1 MHPTILPSVVTASLA
16 LALLGG
22 CAGARTSTA
31 TASPAHPASAVLPHA
46 DRVRLAEAFR
56 LANALGDSVWPG
68 WREAPFAVLLVTP
81 EHEFLV
87 RHPRPSADFVRAGYD
102 SLLESEVLVRKRVFS
117 PTLLA
122 TFPAVGG
129 VPTVVIGQ
137 AERTGKSS
145 TAWVLT
151 VLHEHFHQLQ
161 YSRPDYYTG
170 VAALNLAR
178 GDQTGMWMLD
188 YPFPYDSGLVRERF
202 TALGRALL
210 AALEPSSAGGADH
223 RLADFLDAREGL
235 RASLSA
241 DDYRYLSFQLWQE
254 GVARYTEYQLAR
266 LAADRYAPSGAFRA
280 LPDYTPF
287 AEAADALLAEIL
299 AGTRQVQL
307 GQAKRVAL
315 YPFGAA
321 TALLL
326 DAVAPGWKR
335 RYFER
340 MFSMDEY
347 FYRPG

>member
-1 MHPTILPSVVTASLA
+1 MRPIILPAAFAVSLG

-22 CAGARTSTA
+22 CAAARPSAA
-31 TASPAHPASAVLPHA
+31 TASPARPSPAGLLHA

-56 LANALGDSVWPG
+56 LAEVLGDDVWPR
-68 WREAPFAVLLVTP
+68 WREAPFAVLLVTAD
-81 EHEFLV
+81 HEFLV
-87 RHPRPSADFVRAGYD
+87 RHPRPSADFTRAGYD
-102 SLLESEVLVRKRVFS
+102 SLLGSEVLVRKRSFS

-129 VPTVVIGQ
+129 LPTVVIGQ
-137 AERTGKSS
+137 AESTQKSS

-188 YPFPYDSGLVRERF
+188 YPFPYDSAVVQAHFAG
-202 TALGRALL
+202 LGRALFEALEGSSARQGGEHL
-210 AALEPSSAGGADH
+210 AAFVH
-223 RLADFLDAREGL
+223 ARERL

-266 LAADRYAPSGAFRA
+266 LAAERYAPSGAFRA
-280 LPDYTPF
+280 LPDYAPF
-287 AEAADALLAEIL
+287 AEAAETLRAEIL
-299 AGTRQVQL
+299 TGTRDAQL
-307 GQAKRVAL
+307 GRARRVAL
-315 YPFGAA
+315 YPLGAA

-326 DAVAPGWKR
+326 DAAAPGWKR
-335 RYFER
+335 QYFAR
-340 MFSMDEY
+340 MFSLDEY
-347 FYRPG
+347 FNQP